1 MKADR
6 FNEKVSAGY
15 QSKILEN
22 AGWEDVSQMKVSC
35 DVPPILSRIQS
46 KCLQEPYQS
55 STEPV
60 VVVGAAS
67 KGIIKRDQ
75 QNNAIV
81 YKSYY
86 AQNPF
91 AHMDDDEIEKY
102 KREVEHNQMREQ
114 GLFRYTE
121 RETPLI
127 GFARIHANFL
137 VFFFVQLSRRMR
149 YLTKFDRVQSN
160 ENRRPHRSLLITPFS
175 RIVSCSSGSNKLQP
189 STRSHIGPGV
199 PSLFHCFSC

>member
-35 DVPPILSRIQS
+35 DVPVVPSHTHS

-114 GLFRYTE
+114 GLFRDIE

-127 GFARIHANFL
+127 GFARIHANLL
-137 VFFFVQLSRRMR
+137 VFFFVQLSRRIR
-149 YLTKFDRVQSN
+149 YLTKFDRVQSKKTS
-160 ENRRPHRSLLITPFS
+160 RSHCSPLITPFLS
-175 RIVSCSSGSNKLQP
+175 Y
-189 STRSHIGPGV
+189 
-199 PSLFHCFSC
+199 CFMFLREQQIAAEHT

>member
-22 AGWEDVSQMKVSC
+22 AGWEDVSQMKVNERSLLFFL
-35 DVPPILSRIQS
+35 IKKLHSF
-46 KCLQEPYQS
+46 KEPHQT

-91 AHMDDDEIEKY
+91 AHMDNDEIEKY
-102 KREVEHNQMREQ
+102 KREVEQNQMREQ
-114 GLFRYTE
+114 GLCKKIKKKNIYFIYIT
-121 RETPLI
+121 I
-127 GFARIHANFL
+127 
-137 VFFFVQLSRRMR
+137 FFIQ
-149 YLTKFDRVQSN
+149 
-160 ENRRPHRSLLITPFS
+160 H
-175 RIVSCSSGSNKLQP
+175 
-189 STRSHIGPGV
+189 
-199 PSLFHCFSC
+199 